1 VPLLPGASEHR
12 IDLAHAQSQAM
23 NAQMIHQR
31 VDETI
36 DERFAV
42 VERAYREDAAAVDE
56 IVGDPRMP
64 EQIKAA
70 LRDGGVRGRIHRQ
83 LVQRADTVE
92 SELQTGEEGRERLLQ
107 DPELPAGVKKQLA
120 DIPVRALREPELLAG
135 VARLFREAIL
145 SKEDAL
151 VAMTVQQSLMQVRAA
166 MSIYGNQ
173 LVERI
178 QRGVKVAFA
187 TAIAH
192 MLERSLWIVGLA
204 VVIVLFVPEVPLRS
218 RTTPTPE
225 AAD

>member
-1 VPLLPGASEHR
+1 
-12 IDLAHAQSQAM
+12 
-23 NAQMIHQR
+23 
-31 VDETI
+31 
-36 DERFAV
+36 
-42 VERAYREDAAAVDE
+42 
-56 IVGDPRMP
+56 
-64 EQIKAA
+64 
-70 LRDGGVRGRIHRQ
+70 
-83 LVQRADTVE
+83 
-92 SELQTGEEGRERLLQ
+92 
-107 DPELPAGVKKQLA
+107 VKKQLA

-151 VAMTVQQSLMQVRAA
+151 VAMTVQQSLLQVRAA

-204 VVIVLFVPEVPLRS
+204 VVIVLFVPELPLRS
-218 RTTPTPE
+218 RTTPMPA